1 MVPEHAMTEGRVHAC
16 SWKRVRGGY
25 RVWLKSDPTIA
36 AEHAQ
41 FAEADELL
49 TDLICEAT
57 GDGESVHVYDPGLQD
72 VGERADSWR
81 YWLGIQ
87 NW

>member
-1 MVPEHAMTEGRVHAC
+1 VKEGVTTGDSQMVPEHAMTEGRVHTC

-41 FAEADELL
+41 FAEANEPFI
-49 TDLICEAT
+49 DLICEA
-57 GDGESVHVYDPGLQD
+57 S
-72 VGERADSWR
+72 AR
-81 YWLGIQ
+81 YIF
-87 NW
+87 